1 METREKLGS
10 NTVLFTAGKYK
21 VLGDRRNSVLGLWK
35 ESLFMNG
42 TFMNRWV
49 LPEFLTP
56 IRSLTALKLLC
67 MNKDTNKKLKSNTE
81 LLSLYI
87 HMKINKLSFKN
98 LKIL

>member
-10 NTVLFTAGKYK
+10 NTVLFTDRKYK
-21 VLGDRRNSVLGLWK
+21 VLGDRRNSVLGLLK
-35 ESLFMNG
+35 ESF
-42 TFMNRWV
+42 FMNRWV
-49 LPEFLTP
+49 LAEFLTP
-56 IRSLTALKLLC
+56 IRSLTALKLLY
-67 MNKDTNKKLKSNTE
+67 MNKDTKEKLKSNTE

>member
-10 NTVLFTAGKYK
+10 NPVLFTAGKHK

-35 ESLFMNG
+35 VSLFMNG

-49 LPEFLTP
+49 LAEFLTP
-56 IRSLTALKLLC
+56 IRSLTSLKLLY
-67 MNKDTNKKLKSNTE
+67 MNKDTKEKLKSNTE

-87 HMKINKLSFKN
+87 QMKINKLSFKN

>member
-10 NTVLFTAGKYK
+10 NPVLFTAGKHK

-42 TFMNRWV
+42 SFMNRWV
-49 LPEFLTP
+49 LAEFLTP
-56 IRSLTALKLLC
+56 IGSLTSLKLLY
-67 MNKDTNKKLKSNTE
+67 MNKDTKEKLKSNTE

-87 HMKINKLSFKN
+87 QMKINKLSFKN